1 MNKLVGSYKIFR
13 LANLDPDIV
22 YYRLRYHWGCTENNL
37 EQTKGKM
44 NLIKMG
50 KA

>member
-1 MNKLVGSYKIFR
+1 MNRLVDSYKIFR
-13 LANLDPDIV
+13 LANLDSDIV
-22 YYRLRYHWGCTENNL
+22 YYRLRYHWGYTQNNL

-44 NLIKMG
+44 KLIKMG